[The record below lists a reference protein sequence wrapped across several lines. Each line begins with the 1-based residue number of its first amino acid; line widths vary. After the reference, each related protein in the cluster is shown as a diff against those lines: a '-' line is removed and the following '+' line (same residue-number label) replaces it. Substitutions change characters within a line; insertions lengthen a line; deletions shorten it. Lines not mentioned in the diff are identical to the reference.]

1 MNSNNKEIFVGRLG
15 VDPILKYT
23 KNQVPVCTL
32 SVGIN
37 SEKSSKAT
45 WKKVI
50 VWDKQAENC
59 NLYLKKGSKI
69 FVQGQT
75 EEKSYKASNGIT
87 KTYQEVKA
95 SLVGFVNL

>member
-1 MNSNNKEIFVGRLG
+1 MSNNNNEIFVGRLG

-23 KNQVPVCTL
+23 KNQIPVCTL
-32 SVGIN
+32 SVAIN
-37 SEKSSKAT
+37 SEGSSKAI

-59 NLYLKKGSKI
+59 NLYLKKGKKV

-75 EEKSYKASNGIT
+75 EEKSYESTNGIT

-95 SLVGFVNL
+95 SLVGFTH